1 MSSFKVNVEGQ
12 QYVEQDPND
21 VLDYTLD
28 WAPWLG
34 VDTILNSV
42 WSVSPA
48 AGLTLSGGVFNNT
61 LATIFISGGSESQ
74 IFTVTNRI
82 VTAGARTKD
91 RSFNVVIKS
100 Q

>member
-1 MSSFKVNVEGQ
+1 MSVFLTNAEGQ
-12 QYVEQDPND
+12 QYVEQDPSD
-21 VLDYTLD
+21 ILDYTLD

-34 VDTILNSV
+34 VDTITDSV
-42 WSVSPA
+42 WTVSPS
-48 AGLTLSGGVFNNT
+48 GLTLNNDVFNDT
-61 LATIFISGGSESQ
+61 LATTFISGGLELN

-82 VTAGARTKD
+82 TTAGGRTKD